1 MTKKLT
7 LEVIDFIEGTTM
19 VVDEHPIVNDKDYVD
34 VIQTPNELKYLFN
47 GTYNSVTGTNKSYNE
62 LLEKAIETEVWNEW
76 FYNRYGEDKQFNEV
90 KIPAPSVET
99 EEGTILVKNI
109 EQFINNAK
117 TLLPITE
124 YNKLKQQLLE
134 IAKTEVEII
143 VKGEKTNS

>member
-19 VVDEHPIVNDKDYVD
+19 VVDEHPIVNDKDYID
-34 VIQTPNELKYLFN
+34 VIQTPNELKYLVD
-47 GTYNSVTGTNKSYNE
+47 GTYNSVTGTSTYTE
-62 LLEKAIETEVWNEW
+62 LLETAIERTVWNEW

-99 EEGTILVKNI
+99 EEGKILVKNI
-109 EQFINNAK
+109 EDFINNGK

-124 YNKLKQQLLE
+124 YNKVKKRLLE
-134 IAKTEVEII
+134 IAKTEVEIT
-143 VKGEKTNS
+143 VKGIKSLK